1 MLRQA
6 ENKVKIEG
14 ILAETDLKYGSYVRN
29 GETIENIGG
38 SIKVL
43 VEQTINDQ
51 NVTLEVPV
59 YMFSTKLTKAGKIN
73 PAYESIENVMKNFV
87 SIAACGSKEQA
98 TKIRIT
104 SGNIRMNEF
113 MGQGGT
119 LVSQPRVNAS
129 FVGLATG
136 EFKPEATFSLEF
148 VMSECHYEVDNQG
161 VELDPPKLAIMTILP
176 QYGGKVDVVKL
187 TATNP
192 NVISAIEQY
201 WEAGNTY
208 HASGRLN
215 FSSTTK
221 TEVIEE
227 GFGEPQERTRTINVS
242 EFIVTGGAQE
252 PLDDEYAF
260 DGNDIRTALAERKQR
275 LEDMKNQQAQPK
287 STPAPTSSK
296 GKFDLGF

>member
-43 VEQTINDQ
+43 VEQTINDK
-51 NVTLEVPV
+51 NITLEVPV
-59 YMFSTKLTKAGKIN
+59 YMFSTKHTKAGKMN
-73 PAYESIENVMKNFV
+73 PAYESIENVMKNFI

-104 SGNIRMNEF
+104 NGNIRMNEF
-113 MGQGGT
+113 MGQNGV
-119 LVSQPRVNAS
+119 LVSQPRINAS

-148 VMSECHYEVDNQG
+148 VMSESHYEVDNQG
-161 VELDPPKLAIMTILP
+161 VELDPPKLSIMTILP

-192 NVISAIEQY
+192 SVISAIEQY

-242 EFIVTGGAQE
+242 EFIITGGAQE
-252 PLDDEYAF
+252 PLDDDYAF
-260 DGNDIRTALAERKQR
+260 ADEDIRAALAERKAR
-275 LEDMKNQQAQPK
+275 IDDMKKAPAK
-287 STPAPTSSK
+287 STPAPAETTSK